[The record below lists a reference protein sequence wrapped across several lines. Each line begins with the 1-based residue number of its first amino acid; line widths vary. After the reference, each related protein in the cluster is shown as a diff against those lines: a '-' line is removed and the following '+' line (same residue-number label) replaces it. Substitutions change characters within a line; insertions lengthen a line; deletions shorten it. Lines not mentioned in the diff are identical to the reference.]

1 MQNLKQNREET
12 RTRRWMTI
20 ALLFLI
26 VILLLLCLRAC
37 HQKQQPGIAI
47 GGEEIQEYKP
57 NYDVPKHMIEVP
69 GLQKEYIVDADNPEL
84 YLVNP
89 KGNTVYFR
97 YVICDAKNQILYQ
110 TDYIPPDRMEKA
122 DLYSILDVGVH
133 PLLVKVE
140 TIDIESHGVCN
151 LALMKT
157 HVYSK

>member
-26 VILLLLCLRAC
+26 VILLLQCLRAC

-89 KGNTVYFR
+89 KGNTV
-97 YVICDAKNQILYQ
+97 
-110 TDYIPPDRMEKA
+110 
-122 DLYSILDVGVH
+122 
-133 PLLVKVE
+133 
-140 TIDIESHGVCN
+140 
-151 LALMKT
+151 
-157 HVYSK
+157 

>member
-1 MQNLKQNREET
+1 MQSSKQNKEEN
-12 RTRRWMTI
+12 RKRRWMTI
-20 ALLFLI
+20 VFLPLI
-26 VILLLLCLRAC
+26 VILILLCLRAC
-37 HQKQQPGIAI
+37 HHKLQPGIAI
-47 GGEEIQEYKP
+47 GGERIQEYHP

-97 YVICDAKNQILYQ
+97 YVICDAKDQILYQ

-122 DLYSILDVGVH
+122 DLYSILDEGVH

-140 TIDIESHGVCN
+140 TIDMENHGVCN
-151 LALMKT
+151 LTLMKT
-157 HVYSK
+157 HVHCK

>member
-97 YVICDAKNQILYQ
+97 YVICDAKNQIL
-110 TDYIPPDRMEKA
+110 
-122 DLYSILDVGVH
+122 
-133 PLLVKVE
+133 
-140 TIDIESHGVCN
+140 
-151 LALMKT
+151 
-157 HVYSK
+157 

>member
-57 NYDVPKHMIEVP
+57 NYDVPKHLIEVP

-110 TDYIPPDRMEKA
+110 SDYIPPDRMEKA

-157 HVYSK
+157 HVYCK

>member
-84 YLVNP
+84 YQVNP

-157 HVYSK
+157 HVYCK